1 MKIIR
6 FYYGARLMTHS
17 LRTFLL
23 REMDFKASERNV
35 IVRTVLYVKKK
46 KSLTAAAP
54 TKIRFTGWSS
64 PFAMGGHN
72 RGDWESGE
80 NWRGEGAGAGE
91 KGKKSRI
98 LIHDPCSLTSRG
110 NEVENRTL
118 LGSTHLFFTF
128 HEDTN
133 VGFRALLR
141 FPDIS
146 NVSESRS
153 GFSRQPSARKL
164 YQTANERERSQSR
177 DSAREEKRKNAMERE
192 MLRGATFSVFRKKK
206 KRNHLFS

>member
-1 MKIIR
+1 M
-6 FYYGARLMTHS
+6 
-17 LRTFLL
+17 
-23 REMDFKASERNV
+23 
-35 IVRTVLYVKKK
+35 VLFGLYLKK
-46 KSLTAAAP
+46 LFIAVAAP
-54 TKIRFTGWSS
+54 TKIRFAGWSS
-64 PFAMGGHN
+64 PLATGGHN

-80 NWRGEGAGAGE
+80 NWRGGGR
-91 KGKKSRI
+91 KGKEVPNSYPQS
-98 LIHDPCSLTSRG
+98 LFLTSRG

-128 HEDTN
+128 QEDTN

-164 YQTANERERSQSR
+164 YQTANGGKKNGAEIPP
-177 DSAREEKRKNAMERE
+177 ARKRKNANGR
-192 MLRGATFSVFRKKK
+192 
-206 KRNHLFS
+206 